1 MVTVETLSPHG
12 QLLVQEAFL
21 EGSPLPHST
30 ADLVASSLLCFVL
43 ALNAV
48 QSQKTSNSVVV
59 LVRASANVVELI
71 SLAPAVS
78 ASADFLQ
85 KVTEVL
91 LPEEEC
97 CNALQV
103 ATPAQTQDLIAR
115 RILTVVEVKSVNLI
129 VAA

>member
-1 MVTVETLSPHG
+1 MVTVETPSPHG

-21 EGSPLPHST
+21 EGSPLPPST

-48 QSQKTSNSVVV
+48 QSQMTSNSVVV

-85 KVTEVL
+85 KVIEVL
-91 LPEEEC
+91 LPE
-97 CNALQV
+97 
-103 ATPAQTQDLIAR
+103 
-115 RILTVVEVKSVNLI
+115 K
-129 VAA
+129 